1 MDIAKTVKFIKWVVG
16 SEVKFNDGWKLSH
29 MFYFLNL
36 KSHVT
41 VMEILFSFLDEIE
54 NPLLQT
60 GHNNS
65 LESRCPQQN
74 NRHT

>member
-16 SEVKFNDGWKLSH
+16 SDSEVKLNDGWKLSH

-41 VMEILFSFLDEIE
+41 VMEIFFSFLDEIE
-54 NPLLQT
+54 NLFSSA
-60 GHNNS
+60 NWS
-65 LESRCPQQN
+65 
-74 NRHT
+74 